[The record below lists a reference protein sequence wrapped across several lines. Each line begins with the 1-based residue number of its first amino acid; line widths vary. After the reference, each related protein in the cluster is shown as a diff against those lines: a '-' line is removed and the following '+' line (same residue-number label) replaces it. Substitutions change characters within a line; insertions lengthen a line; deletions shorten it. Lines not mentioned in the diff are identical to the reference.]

1 MGANRNV
8 PTLDSSE
15 LKELTEKLIT
25 ACHILDHEGVTDGY
39 GHISVRVPGIDAFI
53 TIANVS
59 PGCVTMDR
67 LIMQDF
73 DGNYLGGA
81 KTPPNEWPI
90 HACILKARPDVEERP
105 RTPTR
110 SGARFSACY
119 LSSSSPCTTMEVSLR
134 RWPSRVSGHQLVRTV
149 ERGKELAAA
158 LGDGPVVLTRSRRFG
173 GRS

>member
-1 MGANRNV
+1 MAANKKDV
-8 PTLDSSE
+8 PEIDSLE

-39 GHISVRVPGIDAFI
+39 GHISVRVPGAEAFI

-81 KTPPNEWPI
+81 KTPPSVP
-90 HACILKARPDVEERP
+90 
-105 RTPTR
+105 
-110 SGARFSACY
+110 
-119 LSSSSPCTTMEVSLR
+119 
-134 RWPSRVSGHQLVRTV
+134 
-149 ERGKELAAA
+149 
-158 LGDGPVVLTRSRRFG
+158 
-173 GRS
+173 

>member
-1 MGANRNV
+1 MAANRNV
-8 PTLDSSE
+8 PKIDSSE

-90 HACILKARPDVEERP
+90 HACILKARPDVRER
-105 RTPTR
+105 RTHPLEVEHDLQRVTYQ
-110 SGARFSACY
+110 AQAHAP
-119 LSSSSPCTTMEVSLR
+119 LWKVSLR
-134 RWPSRVSGHQLVRTV
+134 RWPSSVSGHRA
-149 ERGKELAAA
+149 GA
-158 LGDGPVVLTRSRRFG
+158 DRRARQRVGRVFG
-173 GRS
+173 